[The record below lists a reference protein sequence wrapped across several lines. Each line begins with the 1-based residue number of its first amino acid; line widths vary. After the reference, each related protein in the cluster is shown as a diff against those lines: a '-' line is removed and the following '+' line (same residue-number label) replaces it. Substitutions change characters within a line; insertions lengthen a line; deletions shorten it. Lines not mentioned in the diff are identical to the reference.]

1 MSKQNSIPE
10 KLYVRR
16 SPGAP
21 GGGFARLSCVIL
33 LLITLPGTLFLAGSV
48 DKHQEP
54 VIYATQTGI
63 ATFQSSVP
71 LHEFTGR
78 SEHLSGMIDFDRN
91 LVDFYLDLRSLETG
105 NNRRD
110 RDMYS
115 TLNTEEFP
123 YAEFTGELV
132 SPFNPADSSRQQ
144 VTVSGT
150 FTIHGVVREKQIEG
164 WLRPTADG
172 IQLQAH
178 WTQSLAE
185 HEIEPPGILFYRVR
199 DHVEVR
205 IEATLRPNPPEIDIQ
220 S

>member
-1 MSKQNSIPE
+1 MKSQNSIPARWRF
-10 KLYVRR
+10 RR
-16 SPGAP
+16 STTAS
-21 GGGFARLSCVIL
+21 GGGFPRTSLMIL
-33 LLITLPGTLFLAGSV
+33 LLISVPGILILAGAI
-48 DKHQEP
+48 DENQER
-54 VIYATQTGI
+54 VVYATQTGI

-71 LHEFTGR
+71 LHEFTGK
-78 SEHLSGMIDFDRN
+78 SDHLAGMIDFDRN

-110 RDMYS
+110 RDIYS

-123 YAEFTGELV
+123 YVEFTGELV
-132 SPFNPADSSRQQ
+132 TPFNPADSSRQQ

-150 FTIHGVVREKQIEG
+150 FTINGITREKRVEG

-172 IQLQAH
+172 IQLQTG
-178 WTQSLAE
+178 WTQSLDD

-199 DHVEVR
+199 DHVEVQ
-205 IEATLRPNPPEIDIQ
+205 IEATLRPNPPEINVQ